1 MFSTIVSAV
10 ASGLKALAIGL
21 GWLKQNSD
29 QNIGKQLQA
38 AADDQATIKEATN
51 AQKID
56 SSVAGL
62 SDGQLDDELRAST
75 KR

>member
-1 MFSTIVSAV
+1 MFGTIISAV

-38 AADDQATIKEATN
+38 AADDQTSLKEDAN

-56 SSVAGL
+56 AAAAAESRT
-62 SDGQLDDELRAST
+62 QLIDELRGPTAS
-75 KR
+75 

>member
-1 MFSTIVSAV
+1 MFGTIIAAV
-10 ASGLKALAIGL
+10 GNGLKALAIGL

-38 AADDQATIKEATN
+38 AADDQASLKEDAN

-56 SSVAGL
+56 AAVSAESRT
-62 SDGQLDDELRAST
+62 QLIDELRGPTAI
-75 KR
+75 